1 VVFEGGKM
9 DESKESFK
17 SHTDKRISEIQERTR
32 NLKEEKIK
40 EKMRKNS
47 ETHRKR
53 KKEKVRGRKKKLQKD
68 FL

>member
-1 VVFEGGKM
+1 M

-17 SHTDKRISEIQERTR
+17 SHTDKRISEIQERTKKFKTAK
-32 NLKEEKIK
+32 LK

-53 KKEKVRGRKKKLQKD
+53 KKEKVRGRKRIAIL
-68 FL
+68 LEE

>member
-1 VVFEGGKM
+1 MVFEGGKM

-53 KKEKVRGRKKKLQKD
+53 KKV
-68 FL
+68 